1 MTNIITKEL
10 KHKLFLLESVDLEE
24 VIRQLNKGEIPA
36 AHLYHPDAGQLFEKF
51 CRKIPVVV
59 AAGGL
64 VSNPA
69 GEVLFIFRNGKWDLP
84 KGKLEKKESVE
95 EAAIREVEEE
105 TGIRKLK
112 LGPLLNKTY
121 HIFRRNGEYR
131 LKETYWFSMS
141 STFTGKFRPQCEEG
155 IEKVEWK
162 KVSEI
167 PLVLG
172 NSYANIRTLFAN

>member
-1 MTNIITKEL
+1 M
-10 KHKLFLLESVDLEE
+10 LESVNLEE
-24 VIRQLNKGEIPA
+24 VIRQLNKGEISE
-36 AHLYHPDAGQLFEKF
+36 AHLYCPEVDQLLEKF

-64 VSNPA
+64 VTNPT

-84 KGKLEKKESVE
+84 KGKLEKKESAE
-95 EAAIREVEEE
+95 KAAIREVEEE
-105 TGIRKLK
+105 TGIKKLE

-121 HIFRRNGEYR
+121 HIFKRNGEYK

-141 STFTGKFRPQCEEG
+141 SSFSGKFRPQNEEG
-155 IEKVEWK
+155 IEKVAWK

-167 PLVLG
+167 PQILE
-172 NSYANIRTLFAN
+172 NSYANIRSLFVN